1 MKQEANQ
8 NARACQAISTV
19 VLEVVRT
26 LLHDLAVDGKVD
38 IDAVDRLLTLVH
50 RGPVALDA
58 AYGAQEDRCRKI
70 HSRPRG
76 NVGARSNPFQ
86 RLMVRPLEPLLGQA
100 LPRDLL
106 PNYFTFLDQA
116 LGPHRATLDSDCRSV
131 IQALLVVHGA
141 NLTWDHFYADIR
153 ALNILERALAHVRA
167 AADSPA
173 GRELWH
179 RHLGPTAAHP
189 RVQADTILETL
200 VRTHR
205 GLAA

>member
-1 MKQEANQ
+1 MEQEANQ
-8 NARACQAISTV
+8 NVRACQAISTV

-26 LLHDLAVDGKVD
+26 LLHDLAVDGKVGIDD
-38 IDAVDRLLTLVH
+38 IDRLLDLVH

-58 AYGAQEDRCRKI
+58 AYGAQEDRCRKL

-116 LGPHRATLDSDCRSV
+116 LGPHRQGLDTDCRAV

-153 ALNILERALAHVRA
+153 ALNILERALAHVHA
-167 AADSPA
+167 AAESVA
-173 GRELWH
+173 GRDLWH
-179 RHLGPTAAHP
+179 RCLGPTPAHP
-189 RVQADTILETL
+189 LVRTDEILETL
-200 VRTHR
+200 VQTHR